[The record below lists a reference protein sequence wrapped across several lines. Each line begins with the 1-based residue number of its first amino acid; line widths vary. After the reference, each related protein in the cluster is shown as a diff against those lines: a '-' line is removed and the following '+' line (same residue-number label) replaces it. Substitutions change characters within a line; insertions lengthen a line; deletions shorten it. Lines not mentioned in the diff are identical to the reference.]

1 MSAKM
6 EVKLHSFDWNTKLAM
21 GNGKFRRKAAYNTF
35 ATGRQLRRI
44 KERELAR
51 LIKKSGVAK

>member
-1 MSAKM
+1 MSAKT
-6 EVKLHSFDWNTKLAM
+6 EVKLHSLDWNTKLAM
-21 GNGKFRRKAAYNTF
+21 GNGKFRHEAAYNTF

-51 LIKKSGVAK
+51 LLKKSGGAK